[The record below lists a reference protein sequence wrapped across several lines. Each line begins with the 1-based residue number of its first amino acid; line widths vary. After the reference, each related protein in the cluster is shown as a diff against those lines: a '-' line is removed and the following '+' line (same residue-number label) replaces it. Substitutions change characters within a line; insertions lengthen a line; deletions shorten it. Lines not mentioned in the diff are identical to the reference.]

1 MTRKIKGIIP
11 VVHFSFKA
19 LILRA
24 QSARKMSALSP
35 FLGLCPRHS
44 QKGGLLLI
52 GRSLS
57 ASEQTLGCDAI
68 ADCSE
73 KIALIKLNSLKQNTD
88 SRIIVSSRSV
98 VILGGE

>member
-35 FLGLCPRHS
+35 FLG
-44 QKGGLLLI
+44 GVG
-52 GRSLS
+52 
-57 ASEQTLGCDAI
+57 
-68 ADCSE
+68 
-73 KIALIKLNSLKQNTD
+73 
-88 SRIIVSSRSV
+88 
-98 VILGGE
+98 GGEGVATNPTKRGTFINWQIP